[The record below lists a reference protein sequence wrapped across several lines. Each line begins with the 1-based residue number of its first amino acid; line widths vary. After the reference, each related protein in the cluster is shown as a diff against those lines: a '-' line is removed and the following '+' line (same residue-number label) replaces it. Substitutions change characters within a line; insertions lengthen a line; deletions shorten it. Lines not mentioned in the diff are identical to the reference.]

1 MIVVGV
7 GFFIGFLGVI
17 GFLFMKY
24 FEIVLLLVGIIGYI
38 NIFVFIVISIGVI
51 FIVLIG
57 VKMVYNF
64 SEKKLKC
71 LFGIYFVIV
80 FSVMFYK
87 VI

>member
-1 MIVVGV
+1 MVGV
-7 GFFIGFLGVI
+7 GFLIGLLGVI
-17 GFLFMKY
+17 GFLFMSY
-24 FEIVLLLVGIIGYI
+24 LEIVILFVGIIGYI
-38 NIFVFIVISIGVI
+38 NIFVFIVISIGLI

-71 LFGIYFVIV
+71 LFGIYLVIV

-87 VI
+87 VM